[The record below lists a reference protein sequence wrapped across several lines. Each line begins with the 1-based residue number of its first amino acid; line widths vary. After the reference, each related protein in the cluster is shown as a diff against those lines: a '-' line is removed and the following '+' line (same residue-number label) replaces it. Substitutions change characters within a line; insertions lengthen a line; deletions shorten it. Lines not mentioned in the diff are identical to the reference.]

1 MYNGKR
7 SKKTPHMSK
16 RAALLVLSLVM
27 ILSVSVGGTL
37 AYIILQTQE
46 VKNTFTPGTVD
57 TSITEDFPDSKEKKN
72 VAIDNSASNVDVY
85 VRAKVVVTWVVDDG
99 KGGFNTLPET
109 PVSNQENLG
118 QYDYTISYNEGD
130 WQLHDGFWYC
140 NEVVEAGQSSPDL
153 ISSCMPVEGAGPVE
167 GARLQVTILSQSV
180 QATEDAL
187 KDAGWAWAIPEVN
200 PLAN

>member
-57 TSITEDFPDSKEKKN
+57 TSITEDFPKPYEEKKD

-85 VRAKVVVTWVVDDG
+85 VRAKVVVNWVDDQG
-99 KGGFNTLPET
+99 NPLAET
-109 PVSNQENLG
+109 PKVDGE
-118 QYDYTISYNEGD
+118 YTITYNENDWMEGD
-130 WQLHDGFWYC
+130 DGYWYC
-140 NEVVEAGQSSPDL
+140 RDIVKAKSASPVL
-153 ISSCMPVEGAGPVE
+153 ISSCAPVKDQGPS

>member
-85 VRAKVVVTWVVDDG
+85 VRTKVVVNWVDDQG
-99 KGGFNTLPET
+99 NPLAET
-109 PVSNQENLG
+109 PKVDGE
-118 QYDYTISYNEGD
+118 YTITYNENDWMEGD
-130 WQLHDGFWYC
+130 DGYWYC
-140 NEVVEAGQSSPDL
+140 RDIVKAKSASPVL
-153 ISSCMPVEGAGPVE
+153 ISSCAPVKDQGPS
-167 GARLQVTILSQSV
+167 GARLQVTILSQSI
-180 QATEDAL
+180 QATDEAI
-187 KDAGWAWAIPEVN
+187 KDAGWVKDIPGGG